1 MIIGEIKV
9 RTKKELENLF
19 EHLEAD
25 GFKWAGGQRLI
36 GSQQFINFP
45 EYIHIHDNKGI
56 TYYSES
62 IPSDRWRYF

>member
-25 GFKWAGGQRLI
+25 GFKWSSGVGLVNSAVV
-36 GSQQFINFP
+36 SQFP
-45 EYIHIHDNKGI
+45 TYIHIHDNKYI